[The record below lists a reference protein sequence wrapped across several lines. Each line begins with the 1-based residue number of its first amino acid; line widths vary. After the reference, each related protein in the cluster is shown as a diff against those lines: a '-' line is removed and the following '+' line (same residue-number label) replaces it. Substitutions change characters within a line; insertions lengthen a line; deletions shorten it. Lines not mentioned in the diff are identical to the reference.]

1 MLEPRSSRVETLARL
16 TDYSD
21 RDLGPAMTTFENDLG
36 GRACIMGYYPWS
48 QMHHLAKS
56 SQMKAVCEW
65 LARDRQPVVLESFAR
80 VQLWIREPAPGQL
93 ACVLL
98 NASLDPQP
106 SVTLRVKGSFNH
118 FNWFTVDRK
127 GVQLKSAPVPQSQ
140 SHRIK
145 TPELKAWSIYLLTAE
160 S

>member
-1 MLEPRSSRVETLARL
+1 
-16 TDYSD
+16 
-21 RDLGPAMTTFENDLG
+21 
-36 GRACIMGYYPWS
+36 
-48 QMHHLAKS
+48 MHHLAKS

-65 LARDRQPVVLESFAR
+65 LARDQQPVVLESFAR

-106 SVTLRVKGSFNH
+106 SVTLRVNGPFKQ
-118 FNWFTVDRK
+118 FNWFTIDGKSVR
-127 GVQLKSAPVPQSQ
+127 LKSAPVPQSQ
-140 SHRIK
+140 SNRIK
-145 TPELKAWSIYLLTAE
+145 TPELKAWSIHLLTAK